1 MRLKYKLLLAGMVI
15 CLFII
20 TIIILLRPPES
31 KNKLATVLSTEPIKS
46 HRLIEHENCSIVG
59 VLDGF
64 SQDYLSRYHP
74 AQRECKTVF
83 MIEILQNRSLPKL
96 VDKEY
101 RNCVITQ
108 KIEQIIVGYDVVY
121 RIGDT
126 LGKVRT
132 LNDPGL
138 FIPLDKDGRLNLS
151 ASSNQLCE
159 KVRSNVDALVPL
171 FCIKANESGAHTLN
185 NTVEIFPRENTY
197 GYFE

>member
-1 MRLKYKLLLAGMVI
+1 MRLKYKLLLAGMVT
-15 CLFII
+15 CLIII
-20 TIIILLRPPES
+20 TIISLQRS
-31 KNKLATVLSTEPIKS
+31 SVNDNKLATVLSTEPIKS
-46 HRLIEHENCSIVG
+46 HRLIEHENCSVIG

-83 MIEILQNRSLPKL
+83 MLEILQNKSLPKL
-96 VDKEY
+96 IDKEY

-132 LNDPGL
+132 PYDPGL
-138 FIPLDKDGRLNLS
+138 LIPLDKDGRLDLS
-151 ASSNQLCE
+151 ASSNQLCDA
-159 KVRSNVDALVPL
+159 VNINADALVPL
-171 FCIKANESGAHTLN
+171 FCIKADESRIQTLN
-185 NTVEIFPRENTY
+185 NAVEIFPRKNAY